1 MQKCSMF
8 LSTLM
13 ACSSLAWGAID
24 HLIEITPTVGGNFH
38 INKRGYAGN
47 DEIAAG
53 LRLGVRATQQS
64 LIELGWEHMFAAH
77 FEPAERNIKHN
88 NNRYFANY
96 VHELMQ
102 TSWFAPYA
110 LGGFG
115 YERLGIETNGMNHDA
130 FAQLGV
136 GVRLIAT
143 KWLHLKAEVR
153 DAIIFDGRNDLV
165 ASVGLTIPLGSTP
178 QGRARQEQ
186 EERQERIRQEQ
197 VKQEQAAKEKEAA
210 IAQNNAAS
218 SPLTPQPAP
227 SRAGAAAAGAES
239 MRLSTPQG
247 GDVVGQKHQGEGFM
261 EGYTGTS
268 TQHPRV
274 GEIIDT
280 DDGQHQ
286 VTRAVTLNQPEV
298 RFAFDSYD
306 IATVFEVQIREFSE
320 HLLSVPAARTILEGH
335 TDWVGPEAYNL
346 ALSRKRAESVKSKM
360 MEFGVGADKI
370 DIRAYGE
377 TRPIADNNTA
387 AGRAQNRR
395 VELIL
400 IEPVAQ

>member
-8 LSTLM
+8 LSTFM
-13 ACSSLAWGAID
+13 VCGSIAWGAID
-24 HLIEITPTVGGNFH
+24 HLIEVTPTIGGNFH
-38 INKRGYAGN
+38 INQSGYAG
-47 DEIAAG
+47 DEEVAAG

-64 LIELGWEHMFAAH
+64 LIEFGWEHMFSAH
-77 FEPAERNIKHN
+77 FEPHERNIKRN

-110 LGGFG
+110 LGGLG

-130 FAQLGV
+130 FVQVGV
-136 GVRLIAT
+136 GARFIAT

-178 QGRARQEQ
+178 QGRARQER
-186 EERQERIRQEQ
+186 EEREAR
-197 VKQEQAAKEKEAA
+197 EAA
-210 IAQNNAAS
+210 LAQNNAVT
-218 SPLTPQPAP
+218 SPLAPQPVP

-239 MRLSTPQG
+239 MRLSTPQAG
-247 GDVVGQKHQGEGFM
+247 GVVGQKHQGEGFM
-261 EGYTGTS
+261 EGYAGE
-268 TQHPRV
+268 QHPRV

-280 DDGQHQ
+280 EDGQHQ
-286 VTRAVTLNQPEV
+286 VTRVVTLNQPEV

-306 IATVFEVQIREFSE
+306 IASVFESQIREFSE
-320 HLLSVPAARTILEGH
+320 HLLSVPASRALLEGH

-346 ALSRKRAESVKSKM
+346 TLSRRRAESVKSKM
-360 MEFGVGADKI
+360 MEFGVEESRIG
-370 DIRAYGE
+370 IRAYGE

-395 VELIL
+395 VELIF
-400 IEPVAQ
+400 IEPVTQ

>member
-8 LSTLM
+8 LSTFM
-13 ACSSLAWGAID
+13 VCGSIAWGAID
-24 HLIEITPTVGGNFH
+24 HLIEVTPTIGGNFH
-38 INKRGYAGN
+38 INQSGYAG
-47 DEIAAG
+47 DEEVAAG

-64 LIELGWEHMFAAH
+64 LIEFGWEHMFSAH
-77 FEPAERNIKHN
+77 FEPHERNIKRN

-110 LGGFG
+110 LGGLG

-130 FAQLGV
+130 FVQVGV
-136 GVRLIAT
+136 GARFIAT

-186 EERQERIRQEQ
+186 EERI
-197 VKQEQAAKEKEAA
+197 KQEQAAKEAA
-210 IAQNNAAS
+210 LTQNNAAT
-218 SPLTPQPAP
+218 SPLAPQPVP
-227 SRAGAAAAGAES
+227 SRGGAAAGAES
-239 MRLSTPQG
+239 MRLSTPQAG
-247 GDVVGQKHQGEGFM
+247 GVVGQKHQGEGFM
-261 EGYTGTS
+261 EGYAGE
-268 TQHPRV
+268 QHPRI

-280 DDGQHQ
+280 EDGQHQ
-286 VTRAVTLNQPEV
+286 VTRVVTLNQPEV

-306 IATVFEVQIREFSE
+306 IATVFESQIREFSE
-320 HLLSVPAARTILEGH
+320 HLLSVPASRALLEGH

-346 ALSRKRAESVKSKM
+346 TLSRKRAESVKSKM
-360 MEFGVGADKI
+360 LEFGVEENRIG
-370 DIRAYGE
+370 IRAYGE

-395 VELIL
+395 VELIF
-400 IEPVAQ
+400 IEPVTQ

>member
-38 INKRGYAGN
+38 INKSGYAGN

-77 FEPAERNIKHN
+77 FEPAERNIKRN

-130 FAQLGV
+130 FAQVGV

-178 QGRARQEQ
+178 QGRARQAQ
-186 EERQERIRQEQ
+186 EEQQERIRQEQ
-197 VKQEQAAKEKEAA
+197 AAKEEAL
-210 IAQNNAAS
+210 AQNNAAS
-218 SPLTPQPAP
+218 SPLAPQPAP
-227 SRAGAAAAGAES
+227 SRAGAAAAGAET

-247 GDVVGQKHQGEGFM
+247 GGQKHQGEGFM
-261 EGYTGTS
+261 EGYTGT
-268 TQHPRV
+268 QHPRV

-280 DDGQHQ
+280 DEGQHQ

-306 IATVFEVQIREFSE
+306 IATVFEGQIREFSE

-335 TDWVGPEAYNL
+335 TDWVGPEAYNM
-346 ALSRKRAESVKSKM
+346 ALSRKRAESVRSKM
-360 MEFGVGADKI
+360 MEFGVNQNRI
-370 DIRAYGE
+370 EIRAYGE

>member
-38 INKRGYAGN
+38 INKNGYAGN

-64 LIELGWEHMFAAH
+64 LIEFGWEHMFAAH
-77 FEPAERNIKHN
+77 FEPAERNIKRN

-130 FAQLGV
+130 FAQVGV
-136 GVRLIAT
+136 GARFIAT

-165 ASVGLTIPLGSTP
+165 ASVGITIPLGSTP

-186 EERQERIRQEQ
+186 ER
-197 VKQEQAAKEKEAA
+197 KEQAAKEAL
-210 IAQNNAAS
+210 AQNNAAS

-227 SRAGAAAAGAES
+227 SRAGAAAAGAAGAES

-247 GDVVGQKHQGEGFM
+247 GGVVGQKHQGEGFM
-261 EGYTGTS
+261 EGYTGTQNS
-268 TQHPRV
+268 RV
-274 GEIIDT
+274 GEVIET
-280 DDGQHQ
+280 DDGQHL

-306 IATVFEVQIREFSE
+306 IATVFEGQIREFSE
-320 HLLSVPAARTILEGH
+320 HLLGVPNARAILEGH
-335 TDWVGPEAYNL
+335 TDWVGPDAYNL
-346 ALSRKRAESVKSKM
+346 TLSRRRAESVKSKM
-360 MEFGVGADKI
+360 MEFGVGENRI